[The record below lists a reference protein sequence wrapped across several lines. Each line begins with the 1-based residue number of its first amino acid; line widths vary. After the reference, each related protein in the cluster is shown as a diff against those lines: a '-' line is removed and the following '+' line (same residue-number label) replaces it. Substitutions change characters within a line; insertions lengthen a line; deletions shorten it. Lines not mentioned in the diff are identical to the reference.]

1 MAPRKKGE
9 YNGKTMKRIF
19 LFKVYDTAM
28 EGVEEREIF
37 DVF

>member
-1 MAPRKKGE
+1 MAPQKKGE

-28 EGVEEREIF
+28 EGMEIF
-37 DVF
+37 EVF